1 MGQHPTSTDGVIN
14 AAKEEAKRLRGVER
28 AVGLE
33 VSIDTHILSAQAINV
48 AF

>member
-1 MGQHPTSTDGVIN
+1 LGQHPTSTDGVIN
-14 AAKEEAKRLRGVER
+14 AAKEEAKRLWGVER

-33 VSIDTHILSAQAINV
+33 VSIDIYTLSAQAINV